1 MLLRNGID
9 VKTAYEV
16 VHKDEIIQG
25 AMAVTARKVRE
36 RVIDNIRAYGRR
48 ATENGISSQAGIV
61 FKTDINSLT
70 KAGREEI
77 DRKVARGEKIKF

>member
-1 MLLRNGID
+1 MLRNGID

-25 AMAVTARKVRE
+25 AMAVIARNVKEKVT
-36 RVIDNIRAYGRR
+36 DNIRANGRR

-61 FKTDINSLT
+61 FKTDVNSLT
-70 KAGREEI
+70 KADREEI
-77 DRKVARGEKIKF
+77 DRRVARGERIKF